1 MLTRFFSAKVFV
13 HISKLEYAI
22 YLLNPIVIIV
32 LSGFSNSSQ
41 VSDPVMVLN
50 FVLAVSVITYVL
62 AVLFTVLF
70 ELPFSKLIKDFFKNR
85 MTSQC
90 SRKIEKLL

>member
-1 MLTRFFSAKVFV
+1 MLTRILSAKVFV

-22 YLLNPIVIIV
+22 YLLNPIVVIV

-50 FVLAVSVITYVL
+50 FVLAVTVITYVL
-62 AVLFTVLF
+62 AVVLTVLF
-70 ELPFSKLIKDFFKNR
+70 ELPFSKLINDFFRKKT
-85 MTSQC
+85 TS
-90 SRKIEKLL
+90 